1 VSAVER
7 IVLDASVGVK
17 WFRDE
22 AGTDGALQLLRAHGR
37 GEIELVVPSLFVY
50 EVVAV
55 AIRSLP
61 AAQADAFWERF
72 VSWRVSVVE
81 VGATLVHEALAVRQE
96 LGCSFYDAVAPAL
109 ARELGARL
117 CSADVRAHGG
127 WPGVMLLP
135 EQASA

>member
-1 VSAVER
+1 MSAVQR

-22 AGTDGALQLLRAHGR
+22 AGTDGALELLRAHGR
-37 GEIELVVPSLFVY
+37 GEVELVVPSLFVY

-55 AIRSLP
+55 ATRSMSGP
-61 AAQADAFWERF
+61 HADAFWDRF

-81 VGATLVHEALAVRQE
+81 VGAALVHEALAVREE
-96 LGCSFYDAVAPAL
+96 LGCSFYDAIAPAL
-109 ARELGARL
+109 ARELDARL

-127 WPGVMLLP
+127 WPEVMLLP
-135 EQASA
+135 EPIST

>member
-1 VSAVER
+1 MSAVRR

-22 AGTDGALQLLRAHGR
+22 AGTGDALELLHAHGR
-37 GEIELVVPSLFVY
+37 GEVELVVPSLFVY
-50 EVVAV
+50 EVVSV
-55 AIRSLP
+55 VTRSMP
-61 AAQADAFWERF
+61 AAHADAFWERF

-81 VGATLVHEALAVRQE
+81 VGATLVRGALAVRGE

-109 ARELGARL
+109 ARELEAQL

-127 WPGVMLLP
+127 WPEVMLLP
-135 EQASA
+135 KPVSS

>member
-1 VSAVER
+1 MSAVER

-37 GEIELVVPSLFVY
+37 GDVELVVPSLFVY

-55 AIRSLP
+55 ATRTMSTEH
-61 AAQADAFWERF
+61 ADVFWERF

-81 VGATLVHEALAVRQE
+81 VGATLVHEALTVRGE

-109 ARELGARL
+109 ARELAARL
-117 CSADVRAHGG
+117 CSADVRAHGA
-127 WPGVMLLP
+127 WPEVMLLP
-135 EQASA
+135 EPISS